1 MAREVITITTRGI
14 KDIERL
20 LNEMPERTLEAARL
34 SVNDTTQWAR
44 TQASREMRRQV
55 NFPARYL
62 DSTSDGRLFVS
73 KRARGTDLEARI
85 TGRRHPTSLARFLT
99 RKPSFVMGAGGRKG
113 KPREKLQV
121 RVKPGRDKTLQHA
134 FAMKLKAGN
143 ADLDTQFNV
152 GIALRVPKGTAL
164 TNTRGAKLL
173 RPKPRKDGKD
183 REVNSDLYLL
193 YAPSVDQ
200 VFQDVAKQFQEP
212 AARKLEQE
220 FLRQFTRLGG

>member
-1 MAREVITITTRGI
+1 MAREVITVTTRGI
-14 KDIERL
+14 KDFEKY
-20 LNEMPERTLEAARL
+20 LNAIPERTLEAARHAI
-34 SVNDTTQWAR
+34 NDTVQWTR
-44 TQASREMRRQV
+44 TRASREMRRQV

-62 DSTSDGRLFVS
+62 DSGSDGRLFVS
-73 KRARGTDLEARI
+73 KRASGTSLEAVI

-99 RKPSFVMGAGGRKG
+99 KKPNFVVGAGARKG
-113 KPREKLQV
+113 KQREKLTV

-143 ADLDTQFNV
+143 AALDTQFNV
-152 GIALRVPKGTAL
+152 GIALRLPKGTAL

-173 RPKPRKDGKD
+173 RPSPRKNGDD
-183 REVNSDLYLL
+183 REINSDLYLL

-212 AARKLEQE
+212 AARKLESE
-220 FLRQFTRLGG
+220 FLRQLTRLGV